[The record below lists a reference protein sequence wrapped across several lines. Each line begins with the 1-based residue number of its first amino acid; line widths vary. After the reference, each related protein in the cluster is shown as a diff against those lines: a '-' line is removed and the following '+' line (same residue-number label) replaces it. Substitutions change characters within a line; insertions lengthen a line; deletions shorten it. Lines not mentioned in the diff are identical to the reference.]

1 MAGDKLRLLGLMR
14 PAMAI
19 LPEISQPEKKVNITL
34 FIIFHIFAYRF
45 NSKIE
50 SYGQP

>member
-19 LPEISQPEKKVNITL
+19 LPEISQPDKKVY
-34 FIIFHIFAYRF
+34 IFHLFLF
-45 NSKIE
+45 F
-50 SYGQP
+50 